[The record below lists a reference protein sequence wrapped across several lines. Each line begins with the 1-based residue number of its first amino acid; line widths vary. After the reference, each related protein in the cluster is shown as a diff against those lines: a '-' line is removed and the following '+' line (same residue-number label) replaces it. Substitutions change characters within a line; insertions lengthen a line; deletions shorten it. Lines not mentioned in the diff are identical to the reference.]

1 MGETKENRTI
11 MILILEEEA
20 REEMRLSEC
29 LVRQIYRSPSRK
41 TASQWTEAETAR

>member
-1 MGETKENRTI
+1 MGETKENRTVKT
-11 MILILEEEA
+11 LILEEGT

-29 LVRQIYRSPSRK
+29 LMRQIYRSPSRK